1 MYEIEKKSVQAALDE
16 KLANFPPDVLKEFVE
31 VRRKAEAAK
40 PQPEDIRALREF
52 IERIPD
58 LWHALS
64 DLAHVARRSLIDGS
78 FPLAT
83 QFSIEFEID
92 ELKREYDYDRVP
104 RLERML
110 IDQIIINWLQVQK
123 AQLNY
128 EMVIRPEFSSPSD
141 DIGWGHLVNL
151 AHARYL
157 RALESLA
164 RVRRLR
170 NAEEPVQAPLAL
182 DAVPSTPRKSTP
194 EEKKVK
200 TLHQ

>member
-31 VRRKAEAAK
+31 LRRKAEVAK

-52 IERIPD
+52 IEFKPG

-92 ELKREYDYDRVP
+92 DLKREYDYEHVP

-110 IDQIIINWLQVQK
+110 IDQIIISWLQLQK
-123 AQLNY
+123 TQLNY
-128 EMVIRPEFSSPSD
+128 EMLMRREDSSPYGERD
-141 DIGWGHLVNL
+141 WGHLVNL
-151 AHARYL
+151 AHSRYL
-157 RALESLA
+157 RALESIA
-164 RVRRLR
+164 RVRKLR
-170 NAEEPVQAPLAL
+170 GAEEPVQTDLAL
-182 DAVPSTPRKSTP
+182 DAGPSTPRKSAP